1 MAFDDDSHDY
11 NDLRPYAFEY
21 EIEEDAAWADPF
33 VLGVLGAMVVIAVVM
48 AVGWWL
54 DHSTVFD
61 TVAKFIDKGML

>member
-1 MAFDDDSHDY
+1 MALED
-11 NDLRPYAFEY
+11 NDFETAGTTAFNY
-21 EIEEDAAWADPF
+21 ETEEDAAWADPF